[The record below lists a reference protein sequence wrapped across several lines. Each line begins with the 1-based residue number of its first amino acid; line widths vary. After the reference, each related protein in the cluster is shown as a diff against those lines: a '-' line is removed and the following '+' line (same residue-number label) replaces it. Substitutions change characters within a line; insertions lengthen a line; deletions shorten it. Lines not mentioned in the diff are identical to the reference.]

1 MIRATVK
8 GLLGRKLRTALTAF
22 SIVLGVAMV
31 TGAYVVTDTMLSA
44 ADKLEGASY
53 SGADAAIQAKKAFTS
68 DNGNGG
74 SQVRPIP
81 ESLVQTVAAVPS
93 VAVAHG
99 EITDTAKLTKKNGDV
114 IDTSGG
120 PPFAVGFDAD
130 SPEALKLSPFKV
142 KEGAFPTQ
150 PNEIAID
157 AGTADKEDYSVGDSI
172 GASALGPV
180 RQYKITGIVTFG
192 GVDSLGNATVSVF
205 SLKGA
210 QELFKRGATVDSILV
225 AGKPGTLPKALQDEI
240 RPVLPPGVE
249 VASAASQDRFDIKG
263 LKSFLDIIKTALVAF
278 GGIALFVGAFIIF
291 NTLSITVAQRAREFG
306 LLRMIGASRK
316 QVLRSVL
323 FEAAAI
329 GLLASLIGMGLG
341 LLLAKGLQAFFKSV
355 GLELPSTGTVF
366 ETRTVIVALLV
377 GVGVTVLAGLVP
389 AIRAT
394 RIPPVAALREGGS
407 SLVPNKQSRT
417 ALLIGAFAT
426 LLGLVLLCFG
436 IFASGITAGSR
447 LGTMGGGC
455 LLLFVG
461 VAVFSPRI
469 ARPLASGLGWP
480 AARFLGAS
488 GRLARENAMRNPGR
502 TATTAAALMIGVAL
516 VTFVAVLGQGLKS
529 SFNDSLDTQL
539 AANYVVTAQDGF
551 TPFPPES
558 AAALAKAPGVEAVT
572 SIESD
577 QVKAFGKKD
586 SIDGIQPDSVDQL
599 INYEW
604 EPGSTGQALHSLAGD
619 GAIVTKTYAKDH
631 SLKVGSRIEVLT
643 PAGDRKTLVVRGV
656 QRPPEFDPLDLGK
669 IQIAQ
674 EAYDQLFTNHRVRY
688 VFANSTGSKDE
699 LKAALEPFPDAK
711 LQTRGEF
718 KDEVGK
724 QINQFLSLLYVLLAL
739 SVIVSLFGIVNT
751 LVLSVFERT
760 REIGMLRAV
769 GMTRRQVRRM
779 IRQEAIV
786 TALIGA
792 VLGMVIG
799 VFLSALVTQ
808 ALSKDGLS
816 FSLPVG
822 SLIAFFVV
830 AILAGML
837 AAILPAR
844 RASRLNV
851 LQALQYE

>member
-22 SIVLGVAMV
+22 AIVLGVAMV

-44 ADKLEGASY
+44 ANKLEDASY
-53 SGADAAIQAKKAFTS
+53 AGADAAIQTKKAFTT

-74 SQVRPIP
+74 TETKPLP
-81 ESLVQTVAAVPS
+81 ESLIATVAKVPS
-93 VAVAHG
+93 VAVANG
-99 EITDTAKLTKKNGDV
+99 EVTDTAKLTKKNGDV
-114 IDTSGG
+114 INTTGG
-120 PPFAVGFDAD
+120 PPFAVGFDAN
-130 SPEALKLSPFKV
+130 SPAAAKLSPFKI
-142 KEGAFPTQ
+142 KEGAFPKT
-150 PNEIAID
+150 PDDIAID
-157 AGTADKEDYSVGDSI
+157 AGTADKEGYSVGDTI
-172 GASALGPV
+172 GVSAVGALE
-180 RQYKITGIVTFG
+180 RKKITGIVTFG
-192 GVDSLGNATVSVF
+192 GVDSLGSATVSVF
-205 SLKGA
+205 SLRGA
-210 QELFKRGATVDSILV
+210 QELLGRGHTVDSILV
-225 AGKPGTLPKALQDEI
+225 SGKPGTPPAQLRADIK
-240 RPVLPPGVE
+240 PVLPPGVE
-249 VASAASQDRFDIKG
+249 VASAKSQDRFDIKG

-306 LLRMIGASRK
+306 LLRMIGASRR
-316 QVLRSVL
+316 QILRSVL

-329 GLLASLIGMGLG
+329 GLLASVVGMGLG
-341 LLLAKGLQAFFKSV
+341 FLLAKGLQAFFKSV
-355 GLELPSTGTVF
+355 GLDLPSTGTVF
-366 ETRTVIVALLV
+366 ETRTVVVALLV
-377 GVGVTVLAGLVP
+377 GVGVTVLAGLAP
-389 AIRAT
+389 ALRAT

-407 SLVPNKQSRT
+407 SLAPTRQSRT
-417 ALLIGAFAT
+417 ALVIGGLAT
-426 LLGLVLLCFG
+426 VLGLVLLCFG

-447 LGTMGGGC
+447 LGTMGAGC

-461 VAVFSPRI
+461 VAVFSGRI
-469 ARPLASGLGWP
+469 ARPLASFLGWP

-488 GRLARENAMRNPGR
+488 GKLARENAMRNPAR

-529 SFNDSLDTQL
+529 SFSDSLDKQL

-551 TPFPPES
+551 TPFPPET
-558 AAALAKAPGVEAVT
+558 AQALARSGAKVT

-586 SIDGIQPDSVDQL
+586 AIDGIQPDSVDQL
-599 INYEW
+599 VRYEW
-604 EPGSTGQALHSLAGD
+604 QPGSSEDALRNLDGD
-619 GAIVTKTYAKDH
+619 GAIVTKKYAEDH
-631 SLKVGSRIEVLT
+631 SLRVGSRFTILT
-643 PAGDRKTLVVRGV
+643 PAGTSKALVVRGV
-656 QRPPEFDPLDLGK
+656 QKPPEFDPLGLGK

-674 EAYDQLFTNHRVRY
+674 TSYDTLFTNHRVRY
-688 VFANSTGSKDE
+688 VFADSTASKDT
-699 LKAALEPFPDAK
+699 LKAALKPFPDAK

-718 KDEVGK
+718 KDEVNK
-724 QINQFLSLLYVLLAL
+724 QIAQFLSLLYVLLAL

-760 REIGMLRAV
+760 RELGMLRAV

-779 IRQEAIV
+779 IRQESIV

-808 ALSKDGLS
+808 ALSKGGLS

-822 SLIAFFVV
+822 SLVAFFLV

-851 LQALQYE
+851 LEALQYE

>member
-22 SIVLGVAMV
+22 AIVLGVAMV

-44 ADKLEGASY
+44 ANKLENASY
-53 SGADAAIQAKKAFTS
+53 SGADAAIQAKKAFS
-68 DNGNGG
+68 VDNNGG
-74 SQVRPIP
+74 GSLTKPLP
-81 ESLVQTVAAVPS
+81 ESLVRTVAKVPS
-93 VAVAHG
+93 VALAHG
-99 EITDTAKLTKKNGDV
+99 EVTDTAKLTKKNGDV
-114 IDTSGG
+114 INTTGG

-130 SPEALKLSPFKV
+130 SPQAQKLSPFKI
-142 KEGAFPTQ
+142 KEGSFPKA
-150 PNEIAID
+150 PDEIAID
-157 AGTADKEDYSVGDSI
+157 AGTADKQGYSVGDSI
-172 GASALGPV
+172 GVSAVGPS
-180 RQYKITGIVTFG
+180 RKFKITGIVSFG
-192 GVDSLGNATVSVF
+192 GVDSLGSATISVF
-205 SLKGA
+205 SLQGA
-210 QELFKRGATVDSILV
+210 QDLFKRGENVDSILV
-225 AGKPGTLPKALQDEI
+225 AGKPGTLPAKLRADI
-240 RPVLPPGVE
+240 KPVLPPGVD
-249 VASAASQDRFDIKG
+249 VASAQSQDRFDIKG

-306 LLRMIGASRK
+306 LLRMIGASRR
-316 QVLRSVL
+316 QILRSVL

-329 GLLASLIGMGLG
+329 GLVASVIGMGLG
-341 LLLAKGLQAFFKSV
+341 FVLAKGLQALFTSF
-355 GLELPSTGTVF
+355 GIDLPSTGTVL
-366 ETRTVIVALLV
+366 ETRTLIVALVIGL
-377 GVGVTVLAGLVP
+377 GVTVLAGLVP
-389 AIRAT
+389 AMRAT
-394 RIPPVAALREGGS
+394 RIPPVAALREGIAPVGA
-407 SLVPNKQSRT
+407 KQSRT
-417 ALLIGAFAT
+417 SLLIGSLAS
-426 LLGLVLLCFG
+426 LLGIVLLCFG

-447 LGTMGGGC
+447 LGTMGAGC

-469 ARPLASGLGWP
+469 ARPLARGLGWP
-480 AARFLGAS
+480 AANFFGAP
-488 GRLARENAMRNPGR
+488 GRLARDNAMRNPGR

-529 SFNDSLDTQL
+529 SFSDSLDKQL

-551 TPFPPES
+551 TPFPPETVQ
-558 AAALAKAPGVEAVT
+558 AIQGAPGVKSVT

-586 SIDGIQPDSVDQL
+586 AIDGIDPNSVDQL
-599 INYEW
+599 LKYEW
-604 EPGSTGQALHSLAGD
+604 QSGSSSQALHELDGD
-619 GAIVTKTYAKDH
+619 GAIVTKKYADDH
-631 SLKVGSRIEVLT
+631 KLKVGSRFDILT
-643 PAGDRKTLVVRGV
+643 SAGDTKALVVRGV
-656 QRPPEFDPLDLGK
+656 QKPPEFDPLSLGK

-674 EAYDQLFTNHRVRY
+674 PAYDKLFTNHRVRY
-688 VFANSTGSKDE
+688 VFADSSSS
-699 LKAALEPFPDAK
+699 KAALKTALKPFPDAK

-718 KDEVGK
+718 KDQVNK
-724 QINQFLSLLYVLLAL
+724 QLNQFLALLYVLLAL

-760 REIGMLRAV
+760 RELGMLRAV

-779 IRQEAIV
+779 IRQESIV

-808 ALSKDGLS
+808 ALSKYGLS
-816 FSLPVG
+816 FSLPIG
-822 SLIAFFVV
+822 SLIAFFIV
-830 AILAGML
+830 AIVAGIL

-851 LQALQYE
+851 LEALQYE